1 MTIQYKISHN
11 IIKDG
16 ETIQNHWVA
25 VKQFHNE
32 SFVLDKPINHVLK
45 SIYKLIDNNL
55 DNNDMF
61 FEHKDD
67 ENVGYIHRTRLE
79 LEEALNKNKM
89 IPVTL
94 NEEER
99 LPYNLFKLVK
109 KYIQEQQDVF
119 STFNPNYWNL
129 ILDEDKLGIVLSCL
143 VPIAGETKPGFQDK
157 ENITVRI
164 VVS

>member
-1 MTIQYKISHN
+1 MTIHYKISHN

-16 ETIQNHWVA
+16 ENIQNHWIA
-25 VKQFHNE
+25 EKQFHNND
-32 SFVLDKPINHVLK
+32 FVFDKPIGRVLK
-45 SIYKLIDNNL
+45 AIYTIIDNNF

-61 FEHKDD
+61 LEHKDD
-67 ENVGYIHRTRLE
+67 KTVGYIYRTRLE
-79 LEEALNKNKM
+79 LEDSLKKDNTL
-89 IPVTL
+89 PVTL
-94 NEEER
+94 TEEER
-99 LPYNLFKLVK
+99 LPVNLFKLVK
-109 KYIQEQQDVF
+109 NYIQEQQDVF

-129 ILDEDKLGIVLSCL
+129 IINEDKIGIVFECL